1 MCGTGYLR
9 SSAIFLVV
17 QLPEDAGPASGAFEL
32 VGQEVGFAR
41 NDDESGSI
49 GWGR

>member
-1 MCGTGYLR
+1 MRRTGYLR

-17 QLPEDAGPASGAFEL
+17 QLPEDAGPAGGTFEL
-32 VGQEVGFAR
+32 VGQEMGFAR
-41 NDDESGSI
+41 NDDKSRSI